1 MADRVVGRRVYP
13 NADGELW
20 LAKGDYG
27 LDPRDGIWK
36 ASPPGEDSPG
46 LGSLENHQVIEH
58 EDGTITVSPSILIT
72 TEEND
77 CSIAWHGYLERGV
90 WREC

>member
-1 MADRVVGRRVYP
+1 MRTPGRRVYP

-27 LDPRDGIWK
+27 KDPRTGHWM

-46 LGSLENHQVIEH
+46 MGSLENHEVTEH

-77 CSIAWHGYLERGV
+77 CSIRWHGHLERGV
-90 WREC
+90 RKKS

>member
-1 MADRVVGRRVYP
+1 MDRLAGRRVYP
-13 NADGELW
+13 NAEGELW

-46 LGSLENHQVIEH
+46 LGSLENHQVTEH
-58 EDGTITVSPSILIT
+58 EDGTITVEPSILIT

-77 CSIAWHGYLERGV
+77 CSIQWHGYLRRGV
-90 WREC
+90 WEKC